1 VNNLGKTIRSEFA
14 HAMHGVEGRMMNA
27 IGGTAPG
34 TFSNQTFVTGWK
46 EYRERGERLRIKATV
61 RWDDQCRNGHNSFS
75 ITGIIDRYSGGRWQ
89 DDSGGCIHDQI
100 AKHFPGLEPLIKWH
114 LSSSDGPMHY
124 EANTIYHAGD
134 RDHWGTRKGEVRR
147 YATVLRF
154 GDNPIVHKPGKHK
167 ADAFIAF
174 LETQAP
180 QFDLEV
186 LRHEH
191 REHREAGKPGA
202 YQFEPNYTL
211 GAFGTGWHECP
222 FDTEAE
228 ALAFLT
234 ALQTCNPQ
242 FIKVPVAWGEGKER
256 QLDAARDAAVW
267 PEATDAELCQEPEQ
281 LRAALRARLPA
292 LLVEMR
298 AAIEG
303 AGFLWGCPQ

>member
-1 VNNLGKTIRSEFA
+1 MNNLGKIIRHEFA
-14 HAMHGVEGRMMNA
+14 HTMHGVEGRMHNA

-34 TFSNQTFVTGWK
+34 TFSNQQFVTGWK

-75 ITGIIDRYSGGRWQ
+75 ITGSIDRHDGGYWR

-124 EANTIYHAGD
+124 EANTVYMAGD
-134 RDHWGTRKGEVRR
+134 RDHNGLRKGESRQIR
-147 YATVLRF
+147 NGKTGKLAWKLER
-154 GDNPIVHKPGKHK
+154 PGPALPQYVD
-167 ADAFIAF
+167 AD
-174 LETQAP
+174 EQP
-180 QFDLEV
+180 KEV
-186 LRHEH
+186 ALYCYV
-191 REHREAGKPGA
+191 P
-202 YQFEPNYTL
+202 
-211 GAFGTGWHECP
+211 WC
-222 FDTEAE
+222 TE
-228 ALAFLT
+228 
-234 ALQTCNPQ
+234 
-242 FIKVPVAWGEGKER
+242 GEGKAR
-256 QLDAARDAAVW
+256 QLDAARSAAVW

-303 AGFLWGCPQ
+303 AGFLWEVTP